1 MASVTARVISYV
13 MGKTG
18 FFRRLPTD
26 MSDFAGFQAK
36 QLNSANGPSIKN
48 HRSCLIEE
56 SAFLGRT
63 IWTLS
68 PNNQAAKVF
77 VLYWHGGAYIYPP
90 TSAHWDFLARMTAMY
105 GWHITVPL
113 YPLAPHSTM
122 EYTTDFALN
131 FMRYWMAQP
140 ITGQRI
146 VAGDSAGG
154 GLAAATLIA
163 ARNNGVTMPSKAILI
178 SPWLKLIP
186 NHPDQREIEP
196 HDAILSIKGLRA
208 AGDMYI
214 GEMGSN
220 DLRANPLQD
229 DWSNLPPLLVFGGGN
244 DILVTDTRTLK
255 SNLPDIIYEE
265 HEDMMHDWPIL
276 FFPES
281 RKAQEEMANFATKAL

>member
-1 MASVTARVISYV
+1 
-13 MGKTG
+13 
-18 FFRRLPTD
+18 
-26 MSDFAGFQAK
+26 
-36 QLNSANGPSIKN
+36 
-48 HRSCLIEE
+48 
-56 SAFLGRT
+56 
-63 IWTLS
+63 
-68 PNNQAAKVF
+68 
-77 VLYWHGGAYIYPP
+77 
-90 TSAHWDFLARMTAMY
+90 
-105 GWHITVPL
+105 
-113 YPLAPHSTM
+113 
-122 EYTTDFALN
+122 
-131 FMRYWMAQP
+131 
-140 ITGQRI
+140 
-146 VAGDSAGG
+146 
-154 GLAAATLIA
+154 
-163 ARNNGVTMPSKAILI
+163 MPSKAILI